1 MMHCYDYESGFEQT
15 SLGGF
20 ASKKSGKYE
29 EVRNV
34 ITRNHTIAKIHLVIQ
49 SNYLF
54 ISRLRI
60 IFFYFY
66 LNIPIPYARKIFKIF
81 PYFSK
86 IFPYFFTL
94 TNQLF

>member
-1 MMHCYDYESGFEQT
+1 MSDVRGPPLPPIRPQSARSVSSQAGAHPID
-15 SLGGF
+15 SLPDK
-20 ASKKSGKYE
+20 AYYI
-29 EVRNV
+29 
-34 ITRNHTIAKIHLVIQ
+34 IT
-49 SNYLF
+49 
-54 ISRLRI
+54 RLRI

-94 TNQLF
+94 TKQLF